1 MTASAAA
8 DGRLPP
14 EPPGR
19 PGRAQGLP
27 HAELCP
33 ECFAQKLQHRRPS
46 HPCRRGEHPEAQAH
60 AELPEGTQ
68 PVRGKDGT

>member
-1 MTASAAA
+1 MTAAAAA

-33 ECFAQKLQHRRPS
+33 ECFAQKLQHRLPLTHAAGVSTLRLRRMRSCPRAPS
-46 HPCRRGEHPEAQAH
+46 
-60 AELPEGTQ
+60 L
-68 PVRGKDGT
+68 